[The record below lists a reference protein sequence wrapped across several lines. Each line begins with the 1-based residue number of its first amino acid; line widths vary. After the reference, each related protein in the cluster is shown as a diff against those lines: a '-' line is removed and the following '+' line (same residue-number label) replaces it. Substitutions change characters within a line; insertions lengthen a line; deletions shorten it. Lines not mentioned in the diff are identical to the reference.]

1 MNALLH
7 SPLTHYAAAL
17 LLFVGLTTALLAA
30 QKIQLY
36 WQPYISILRA
46 CLQLAVIALLLQGI
60 LAAPWALVLF
70 IALMLTTATITSGK
84 HSKQLHRGLAATALS
99 ITVGALLAVL
109 LIFALGL
116 VPYSTQNLVA
126 VAGIIIGGTMTIT
139 TLTARNFTT
148 LTTARQGEIEAWLA
162 LGATSPVAFRDITK
176 AAITEALTPGL
187 DQTRATGLVTL
198 PGTFVGALMGGASPL
213 LAAQLQIAV
222 LAGQT
227 LAGTIAAL
235 LLTSI
240 ITRTRVL
247 PLSA

>member
-17 LLFVGLTTALLAA
+17 LLFVGLTTALLAT
-30 QKIQLY
+30 QKIQLR

-46 CLQLAVIALLLQGI
+46 CLQLAIIALLLQGI
-60 LAAPWALVLF
+60 LAAPWALVIF
-70 IALMLTTATITSGK
+70 VALMLTTATITSGK

-99 ITVGALLAVL
+99 ITLGALLAVL

-148 LTTARQGEIEAWLA
+148 LTAARQGEIEAWLA
-162 LGATSPVAFRDITK
+162 LGATSPARRPAPNRRPGRPNPGRNHCGLAPDQHYHPHPSFTSQRIAFR
-176 AAITEALTPGL
+176 
-187 DQTRATGLVTL
+187 
-198 PGTFVGALMGGASPL
+198 
-213 LAAQLQIAV
+213 
-222 LAGQT
+222 
-227 LAGTIAAL
+227 
-235 LLTSI
+235 
-240 ITRTRVL
+240 
-247 PLSA
+247 